1 MLFFRLPVIVM
12 VSMALVFS
20 VGCGSKIAA
29 PKSYKRW
36 NAKDGSF
43 SVDYPADW
51 KAEGGGKQ
59 GIQWAEFTSG
69 NAQIRINLDVSSSLV
84 SDIAGG
90 QQAAAGLEN
99 ADEET
104 KLELAPVSAAHN
116 FNMEASTQDMDGYK
130 EEKATAFNS
139 QLGDGRKSVFKSNG
153 SFGSVMRG
161 YRATALTN
169 SRGLRIICICPVKN
183 WETLQPAFDK
193 ILASFGPGEQR
204 S

>member
-1 MLFFRLPVIVM
+1 MLLFRRWIVVT
-12 VSMALVFS
+12 VSALLLFS
-20 VGCGSKIAA
+20 TVGCGGKITA

-59 GIQWAEFTSG
+59 GIQWAEFTHG

-90 QQAAAGLEN
+90 QAAASALEG

-104 KLELAPVSAAHN
+104 
-116 FNMEASTQDMDGYK
+116 
-130 EEKATAFNS
+130 
-139 QLGDGRKSVFKSNG
+139 
-153 SFGSVMRG
+153 
-161 YRATALTN
+161 
-169 SRGLRIICICPVKN
+169 
-183 WETLQPAFDK
+183 
-193 ILASFGPGEQR
+193 
-204 S
+204 

>member
-1 MLFFRLPVIVM
+1 MLVFRWPIAVIVGM
-12 VSMALVFS
+12 VLFCN
-20 VGCGSKIAA
+20 VGCGGKIPA

-43 SVDYPADW
+43 SVDYPAEWQAD
-51 KAEGGGKQ
+51 GGGKQ

-84 SDIAGG
+84 GDIAGG
-90 QQAAAGLEN
+90 QAAAAGLEG

-104 KLELAPVSAAHN
+104 KLELAPVSAAHR
-116 FNMEASTQDMDGYK
+116 FNMEASTQDMEGYK
-130 EEKATAFNS
+130 EEKAAAFNS
-139 QLGDGRKSVFKSNG
+139 QLGDGRKSVFKSKG
-153 SFGSVMRG
+153 SFGSAMRG

-169 SRGLRIICICPVKN
+169 NRGLRIICICPAKN

-193 ILASFGPGEQR
+193 ILASLGPGEQ
-204 S
+204 SG